1 MTNPPGEGQPP
12 QDPHGQPLP
21 LPGHPPQYQ
30 PGDLQPSG
38 YGYGPPMPVRPP
50 DHPRASTAMVLG
62 IVSVAGGMLCY
73 LPFFIAPFA
82 WVMGGKAVREIDAS
96 QGKLGGR
103 GMAQAGYILG
113 IIGSILLGIAL
124 LVIAAFVAILVIGA
138 VATSSTNSGG
148 IPVPSGA

>member
-12 QDPHGQPLP
+12 QDPHHQ
-21 LPGHPPQYQ
+21 PQY
-30 PGDLQPSG
+30 PGDQPPSG

-50 DHPRASTAMVLG
+50 DHPKATTAMVLG
-62 IVSVAGGMLCY
+62 IVSVAGGMFCY
-73 LPFFIAPFA
+73 LPFFVAPFA

-113 IIGSILLGIAL
+113 IIGSVLLCIAL
-124 LVIAAFVAILVIGA
+124 LVIAVFVAILVIGA
-138 VATSSTNSGG
+138 VATSSTNSGD
-148 IPVPSGA
+148 IPVPSRA